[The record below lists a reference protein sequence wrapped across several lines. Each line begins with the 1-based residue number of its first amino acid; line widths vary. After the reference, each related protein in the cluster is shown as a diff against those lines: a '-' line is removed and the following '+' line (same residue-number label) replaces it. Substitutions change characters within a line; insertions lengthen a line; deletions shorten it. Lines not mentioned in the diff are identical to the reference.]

1 MRAAEYTVAG
11 ASKAPVLG
19 AKNSLEAGL
28 FGTLWLYVSG
38 PLTVQLRG
46 RVK

>member
-1 MRAAEYTVAG
+1 MRATDYTGAA

-28 FGTLWLYVSG
+28 FGTL
-38 PLTVQLRG
+38 
-46 RVK
+46 

>member
-1 MRAAEYTVAG
+1 MRATDYTGAG
-11 ASKAPVLG
+11 ASKPPVLG

-28 FGTLWLYVSG
+28 FGTLSLYVSG
-38 PLTVQLRG
+38 PLTAQLRA

>member
-1 MRAAEYTVAG
+1 MRAADYTGAA

-38 PLTVQLRG
+38 P
-46 RVK
+46 

>member
-19 AKNSLEAGL
+19 AKNSLEVVL
-28 FGTLWLYVSG
+28 FGTLRLYVSG

>member
-1 MRAAEYTVAG
+1 MRAADYTGAG

-28 FGTLWLYVSG
+28 FGKL
-38 PLTVQLRG
+38 
-46 RVK
+46 

>member
-1 MRAAEYTVAG
+1 MQAAEYTVAG
-11 ASKAPVLG
+11 ASKAPALR

>member
-1 MRAAEYTVAG
+1 MRAADYTVAA

-28 FGTLWLYVSG
+28 FGTL
-38 PLTVQLRG
+38 
-46 RVK
+46 